1 MLAKMKSWLKNE
13 DSQLSS
19 ENGMLIA
26 LAVII
31 VLVIGPFVWKAIQGG
46 YDTILARFHK
56 SIKQCRCRFLE
67 QKISFRLKIRGGV
80 FHIAPSF

>member
-31 VLVIGPFVWKAIQGG
+31 VLVIGPSYF
-46 YDTILARFHK
+46 AREG
-56 SIKQCRCRFLE
+56 SMYACR
-67 QKISFRLKIRGGV
+67 K
-80 FHIAPSF
+80 

>member
-1 MLAKMKSWLKNE
+1 MLTKMKNWLKNE

-31 VLVIGPFVWKAIQGG
+31 VLLPVHF
-46 YDTILARFHK
+46 ILTGAD
-56 SIKQCRCRFLE
+56 SWGIK
-67 QKISFRLKIRGGV
+67 V
-80 FHIAPSF
+80 A

>member
-1 MLAKMKSWLKNE
+1 MLAKMKNWLKNE

-31 VLVIGPFVWKAIQGG
+31 VLVIGPQYGKQISGG
-46 YDTILARFHK
+46 YDTILGRFGK
-56 SIKQCRCRFLE
+56 ASSNADINSWNK
-67 QKISFRLKIRGGV
+67 
-80 FHIAPSF
+80 

>member
-1 MLAKMKSWLKNE
+1 MNKERDSIMLAKMKNWLKNE

-31 VLVIGPFVWKAIQGG
+31 VLVIGSLYG
-46 YDTILARFHK
+46 
-56 SIKQCRCRFLE
+56 KQSKVVMIRSWHDS
-67 QKISFRLKIRGGV
+67 QK
-80 FHIAPSF
+80 HQAMQT

>member
-1 MLAKMKSWLKNE
+1 MLAKTKNWLKNE

-31 VLVIGPFVWKAIQGG
+31 VLVIGPPVWKALSGG
-46 YDTILARFHK
+46 YDTILGRFGK
-56 SIKQCRCRFLE
+56 ASSNADINSWNK
-67 QKISFRLKIRGGV
+67 
-80 FHIAPSF
+80 

>member
-1 MLAKMKSWLKNE
+1 LVKNE

-19 ENGMLIA
+19 ENGMFRIA

-46 YDTILARFHK
+46 YDTILARFTK
-56 SIKQCRCRFLE
+56 ASSNADVDSWNKNKF
-67 QKISFRLKIRGGV
+67 
-80 FHIAPSF
+80 

>member
-1 MLAKMKSWLKNE
+1 MLTKMRNWLKNE

-46 YDTILARFHK
+46 YDTILARFTK
-56 SIKQCRCRFLE
+56 ASSNADVDSWNK
-67 QKISFRLKIRGGV
+67 K
-80 FHIAPSF
+80 

>member
-1 MLAKMKSWLKNE
+1 MLANMKNWLKNE

-31 VLVIGPFVWKAIQGG
+31 VLVIGILYGKQSKAVMIQ
-46 YDTILARFHK
+46 F
-56 SIKQCRCRFLE
+56 
-67 QKISFRLKIRGGV
+67 
-80 FHIAPSF
+80 

>member
-1 MLAKMKSWLKNE
+1 MLTKMKKNWLKNE

-46 YDTILARFHK
+46 YDTILARFTK
-56 SIKQCRCRFLE
+56 ASSNADVNSWNK
-67 QKISFRLKIRGGV
+67 
-80 FHIAPSF
+80 

>member
-1 MLAKMKSWLKNE
+1 MDKGDSIMLGKVKRELVKNE

-46 YDTILARFHK
+46 YDTILARFTK
-56 SIKQCRCRFLE
+56 ASSNADVNSWNK
-67 QKISFRLKIRGGV
+67 
-80 FHIAPSF
+80 

>member
-1 MLAKMKSWLKNE
+1 MLVKMKDWLKNE

-31 VLVIGPFVWKAIQGG
+31 VLVIGPPVWKAISGG
-46 YDTILARFHK
+46 YDTILGRFGK
-56 SIKQCRCRFLE
+56 ASSNADI
-67 QKISFRLKIRGGV
+67 
-80 FHIAPSF
+80 

>member
-1 MLAKMKSWLKNE
+1 MLAKMKNWLKNE

-31 VLVIGPFVWKAIQGG
+31 VLVIGTFVCKAIQGG
-46 YDTILARFHK
+46 YDTILGRFTK
-56 SIKQCRCRFLE
+56 ASKNADVD
-67 QKISFRLKIRGGV
+67 SWN
-80 FHIAPSF
+80 

>member
-1 MLAKMKSWLKNE
+1 MVKNE

-46 YDTILARFHK
+46 YDTILARFTKASSNADIDSWNKNKYKNKRGATLKVVPFLH
-56 SIKQCRCRFLE
+56 SIF
-67 QKISFRLKIRGGV
+67 I
-80 FHIAPSF
+80 

>member
-1 MLAKMKSWLKNE
+1 MLAKTKNWLKNE

-31 VLVIGPFVWKAIQGG
+31 VLVVGPPVWKAISGG
-46 YDTILARFHK
+46 YDTILGRFGK
-56 SIKQCRCRFLE
+56 ASSNADIDSWNK
-67 QKISFRLKIRGGV
+67 K
-80 FHIAPSF
+80 

>member
-1 MLAKMKSWLKNE
+1 MLAKTKNWLKNE

-31 VLVIGPFVWKAIQGG
+31 VLVIGPPVWKAISGG
-46 YDTILARFHK
+46 YDTILGRFGK
-56 SIKQCRCRFLE
+56 ASSNADINSWNK
-67 QKISFRLKIRGGV
+67 
-80 FHIAPSF
+80 

>member
-1 MLAKMKSWLKNE
+1 MNKGDSIMLAKMKNWLKNE

-31 VLVIGPFVWKAIQGG
+31 VLVIGPFVWKAI
-46 YDTILARFHK
+46 
-56 SIKQCRCRFLE
+56 
-67 QKISFRLKIRGGV
+67 
-80 FHIAPSF
+80 

>member
-1 MLAKMKSWLKNE
+1 MNKKRSNTHVNKNE

-31 VLVIGPFVWKAIQGG
+31 VLVIGPFVWKAIQGV
-46 YDTILARFHK
+46 YDTILARFTK
-56 SIKQCRCRFLE
+56 ASSNADVNSWNK
-67 QKISFRLKIRGGV
+67 
-80 FHIAPSF
+80 

>member
-1 MLAKMKSWLKNE
+1 MLAKTKNWLKNE

-31 VLVIGPFVWKAIQGG
+31 VLVIGPPVWKAISGG
-46 YDTILARFHK
+46 YDTILGRFGK
-56 SIKQCRCRFLE
+56 ASSNADINSWNSK
-67 QKISFRLKIRGGV
+67 
-80 FHIAPSF
+80 

>member
-31 VLVIGPFVWKAIQGG
+31 VLVISGD
-46 YDTILARFHK
+46 YR
-56 SIKQCRCRFLE
+56 
-67 QKISFRLKIRGGV
+67 ISNWPVCMESNPRWL
-80 FHIAPSF
+80 

>member
-1 MLAKMKSWLKNE
+1 MLGKVKNWLKNE

-31 VLVIGPFVWKAIQGG
+31 VVLVIGPFVWKAIQGG
-46 YDTILARFHK
+46 YDTILARFTK
-56 SIKQCRCRFLE
+56 ASSNADVNSWNK
-67 QKISFRLKIRGGV
+67 
-80 FHIAPSF
+80 

>member
-1 MLAKMKSWLKNE
+1 MDKGDSIMLGKVKNWLKNE

-31 VLVIGPFVWKAIQGG
+31 VVLVIGPFVWKAIQGG
-46 YDTILARFHK
+46 YDTILARFTK
-56 SIKQCRCRFLE
+56 ASSNADVNSWNK
-67 QKISFRLKIRGGV
+67 
-80 FHIAPSF
+80 

>member
-1 MLAKMKSWLKNE
+1 MLKKVKNWLKNE

-26 LAVII
+26 LAVIL

-46 YDTILARFHK
+46 YETILARFTK
-56 SIKQCRCRFLE
+56 AANNADIE
-67 QKISFRLKIRGGV
+67 NWN
-80 FHIAPSF
+80 

>member
-1 MLAKMKSWLKNE
+1 MLVKMKDWLKNE

-31 VLVIGPFVWKAIQGG
+31 VLVIGPPVWKAISGG
-46 YDTILARFHK
+46 YDTILGRFGK
-56 SIKQCRCRFLE
+56 ASSNADINSWNK
-67 QKISFRLKIRGGV
+67 
-80 FHIAPSF
+80 

>member
-1 MLAKMKSWLKNE
+1 MLAKMKNWLKNE

-31 VLVIGPFVWKAIQGG
+31 VLVIGPPVWKALSGG
-46 YDTILARFHK
+46 YDTILGRFGK
-56 SIKQCRCRFLE
+56 AASNADVNTWNK
-67 QKISFRLKIRGGV
+67 
-80 FHIAPSF
+80 

>member
-1 MLAKMKSWLKNE
+1 MLAKMKNWLKNE

-31 VLVIGPFVWKAIQGG
+31 VLVIGPPVWKALSGG
-46 YDTILARFHK
+46 YDTILGRFGK
-56 SIKQCRCRFLE
+56 ASSNADINSWNK
-67 QKISFRLKIRGGV
+67 
-80 FHIAPSF
+80 